1 MRSRD
6 IRGSFAA
13 DSRQTAYRKGW
24 EYSGVEIQI
33 AIFQAREVRAT
44 NALWVFCYSVCAYV
58 CVFVII
64 IDAQEVKV
72 SLIAFQY
79 TLFRTVK
86 GDDLVGNCKLE
97 DFLTSER

>member
-1 MRSRD
+1 M
-6 IRGSFAA
+6 
-13 DSRQTAYRKGW
+13 
-24 EYSGVEIQI
+24 
-33 AIFQAREVRAT
+33 
-44 NALWVFCYSVCAYV
+44 CAYV